1 MNHFHCLV
9 LLWGSLARAADP
21 NTRLERK
28 LRGWARLDR
37 TSGNLATYPSTDP
50 GAVVQEEMRQK
61 IGRQHV
67 GVAVRVRNFSPF
79 VLSDPK
85 SFVDYGWEVSKVIYV
100 DQSKVEDPQSV
111 GEWPLLPQLQKKLSS
126 GPGDRRHLYLPQS
139 WLENR
144 TCKTQLNGKTLR
156 G

>member
-1 MNHFHCLV
+1 MNLFHCLV
-9 LLWGSLARAADP
+9 LVWGSLALAADP

-85 SFVDYGWEVSKVIYV
+85 SFVDYGWEVSKVYMLI
-100 DQSKVEDPQSV
+100 KAKWRTP
-111 GEWPLLPQLQKKLSS
+111 
-126 GPGDRRHLYLPQS
+126 
-139 WLENR
+139 NR
-144 TCKTQLNGKTLR
+144 
-156 G
+156 